1 MLYYRNS
8 DEIAHDVVIT
18 GPVRNPARTAR
29 SVVIEESYGVAAGV
43 GG

>member
-18 GPVRNPARTAR
+18 GPVRNPVKNGARCR
-29 SVVIEESYGVAAGV
+29 D
-43 GG
+43 